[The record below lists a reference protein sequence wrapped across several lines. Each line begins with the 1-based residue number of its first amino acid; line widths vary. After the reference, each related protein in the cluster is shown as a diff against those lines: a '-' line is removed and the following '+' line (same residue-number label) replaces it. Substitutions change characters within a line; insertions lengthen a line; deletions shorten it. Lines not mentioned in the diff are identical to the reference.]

1 MANSIAWTVRVPVLC
16 GLLASGTVPLLSD
29 AEEPAKKP
37 PAAVDPLTLPE
48 AARWKSLFDGKE
60 LKDWAAAEFGGEGEV
75 SVEKDGE
82 IVMQRGSDISGVRW
96 KGKPLPKKN
105 YEITFESR
113 RIDGSDFFC
122 GLVFPVGDSYCSF
135 VVGGWGGGV
144 VGLSSVDGLY
154 AADNDTATHDVFKEK
169 QWYKIRL
176 RVGEKFVRAWIDDKS
191 VVDLDLT
198 NRKVS
203 LHPAVDPAKPLG
215 IACYATVA
223 GLRNIYFRELTAE
236 EAAGKATAPPA
247 LPTAK

>member
-1 MANSIAWTVRVPVLC
+1 MAFSIARAVRVPFVCGMFASLAVPMLC
-16 GLLASGTVPLLSD
+16 SS
-29 AEEPAKKP
+29 EEPAPKP
-37 PAAVDPLTLPE
+37 AAAVDPLTLPE

-60 LKDWAAAEFGGEGEV
+60 LEDLAPAEFGGEGEV
-75 SVEKDGE
+75 TVENGE

-122 GLVFPVGDSYCSF
+122 GLGSCWWTAAALWSAVGWRCRR
-135 VVGGWGGGV
+135 
-144 VGLSSVDGLY
+144 SSVDGLY

-191 VVDLDLT
+191 VVDLDLS

-215 IACYATVA
+215 ISCYATVA
-223 GLRNIYFRELTAE
+223 GLRKIYFRELTAD
-236 EAAGKATAPPA
+236 EAAGKVTVPPA
-247 LPTAK
+247 LPTAKAP